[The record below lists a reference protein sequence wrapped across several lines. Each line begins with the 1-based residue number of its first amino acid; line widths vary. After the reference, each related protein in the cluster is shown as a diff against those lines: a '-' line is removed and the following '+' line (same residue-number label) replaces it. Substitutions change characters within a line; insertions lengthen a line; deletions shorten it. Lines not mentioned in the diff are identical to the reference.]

1 METIYQFCSQK
12 SEVIR
17 GFDQLGFKWKKR
29 YLIEVFEG
37 IEGVKELRNLPDEV
51 KRSDVIEF
59 FKNKNYYHGFLSAL
73 IWGGIST
80 RPSKGHKGDKLT
92 SNAYKVLSL
101 PKGVIL
107 DIMEKVAHEIN
118 NKEYSKA
125 YKLLALDNKIPGLNV
140 SFFTK
145 ILFFISESSDSSSR
159 LTEENMRLLI
169 YDKWTKLIHLLLL
182 LESNETERIEK
193 YFGENYLK
201 RFFPKTINAKET
213 NLVYCKS
220 RFECESYLDYCARLN
235 KLAWELTENVNL
247 KVDPG
252 QLESFLFG
260 VSSNTKKNL
269 VSKNRQVIR
278 EKIKYYISRGEK

>member
-12 SEVIR
+12 IEVIV
-17 GFDQLGFKWKKR
+17 GFDQPGFKWKKR
-29 YLIEVFEG
+29 YLNDIFMG
-37 IEGVKELRNLPDEV
+37 IEGVKELRDLPEEV

-59 FKNKNYYHGFLSAL
+59 FKRENYYHGFLSAL

-101 PKGVIL
+101 PKEVIL
-107 DIMEKVAHEIN
+107 EIMEKVSFEIN
-118 NKEYSKA
+118 NNEYAKA
-125 YKLLALDNKIPGLNV
+125 YNLLAVKNKLEGLNV

-145 ILFFISESSDSSSR
+145 ILFFISECSDSSSR
-159 LTEENMRLLI
+159 PTENNLKLLI

-182 LESNETERIEK
+182 LESNELEKVEK
-193 YFGENYLK
+193 YFGKNYLQD
-201 RFFPKTINAKET
+201 FFPKTINALEI

-220 RFECESYLDYCARLN
+220 RYECESYLDYCKRLN
-235 KLAWELTENVNL
+235 KLAWELSENFQIQIQS
-247 KVDPG
+247 G

-260 VSSNTKKNL
+260 VSNNIRNNL
-269 VSKNRQVIR
+269 VSNNRQVIK
-278 EKIKYYISRGEK
+278 EKIKYYVSKGEK